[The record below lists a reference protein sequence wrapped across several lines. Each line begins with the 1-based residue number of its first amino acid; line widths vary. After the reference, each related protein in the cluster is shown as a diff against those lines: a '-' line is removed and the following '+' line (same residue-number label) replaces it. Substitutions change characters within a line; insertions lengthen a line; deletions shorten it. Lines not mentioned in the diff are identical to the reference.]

1 MESETLKEHLPLASH
16 LNSVSMTFSARH
28 SVTEVCRYSD
38 CWAAS
43 NSDLS
48 VTFDGKVRTGAQ
60 AECAAVQ
67 FARFRENCLCRTI
80 TPPPTLVSLAS
91 ADANSLPGLCW
102 CSAGYWSR
110 CGCNRPQFGF
120 GWWQH
125 KQSWLFVSWRW
136 EEPRRYIH
144 SEEVFLLWVNDRA
157 SEGWRGWVKCHSSAA
172 HKRAGVK

>member
-16 LNSVSMTFSARH
+16 LNSVLMTFSARH

-80 TPPPTLVSLAS
+80 TPPHPRSSLLPPLMLTVCQDYVDALQGIDLGVGVIAS
-91 ADANSLPGLCW
+91 NSDLDDDNTNNRDFLYPDAER
-102 CSAGYWSR
+102 SR
-110 CGCNRPQFGF
+110 VAT
-120 GWWQH
+120 
-125 KQSWLFVSWRW
+125 SIV
-136 EEPRRYIH
+136 RRSFYC
-144 SEEVFLLWVNDRA
+144 E
-157 SEGWRGWVKCHSSAA
+157 
-172 HKRAGVK
+172 